1 VTPAL
6 PLVTQARRRDVLR
19 SWRCLTLLC
28 ESSLLACSYMA
39 RPHTELLGARIRG
52 RTAKAFERAIAKL
65 AEAATALP
73 AFGAGEAI
81 RYAAPSAPDVAAGA
95 LARNYTIDATAL
107 RVLPTLLPQR
117 LAKVIGSSYPTD
129 AE

>member
-28 ESSLLACSYMA
+28 ESSLLVCSYMA
-39 RPHTELLGARIRG
+39 RPHTELVDAHRTKANAAGA
-52 RTAKAFERAIAKL
+52 L
-65 AEAATALP
+65 AATALP
-73 AFGAGEAI
+73 VLGAGALAI
-81 RYAAPSAPDVAAGA
+81 RYAAPSAADVAAGA
-95 LARNYTIDATAL
+95 LAATAL

-117 LAKVIGSSYPTD
+117 LAKVIGSSYPT
-129 AE
+129 E